1 MLLRRLFLVT
11 FPIYFAWEMLQMPAF
26 RGVPDSWLAATGV
39 CALATIGDA
48 VVVLALF
55 ALAGLTFRDPR
66 WFSPPRIGRYAVIVM
81 AGLMLQI
88 MIERV
93 ALCRLGWWSYRD
105 VQPIVPGLGVGVLP
119 LLQPIVL
126 LPLTFWLLARWRTR
140 T

>member
-1 MLLRRLFLVT
+1 MRLRRLFLVT
-11 FPIYFAWEMLQMPAF
+11 LPVYFAWEMLQMPAF
-26 RGVPDSWLAATGV
+26 GGLPEGWLVATGV

-48 VVVLALF
+48 VVVLLLF
-55 ALAGLTFRDPR
+55 ALAVLTFRDPR
-66 WFSPPRIGRYAVIVM
+66 WFAPPRISRYAAIVT

-88 MIERV
+88 MIEWV
-93 ALCRLGWWSYRD
+93 AVYRLGWWSYRD

-119 LLQPIVL
+119 LLQPIAL